1 MSEEK
6 VTPVKAPVQ
15 GSTGTSPNQK
25 SRGWIKV
32 PPKSAMKS
40 KDTGLSGGV
49 EELGDV
55 IFDCEDG
62 KQLASFELML
72 DKLARYIG
80 SKFEHGGEL
89 LMAIKNLEP
98 VVLKKPGKLDPKADE
113 TDKEIWKLDLAAYV
127 K

>member
-6 VTPVKAPVQ
+6 VTLVKAPVQ

-62 KQLASFELML
+62 KQLASFELTL
-72 DKLARYIG
+72 RQ
-80 SKFEHGGEL
+80 S
-89 LMAIKNLEP
+89 LMH
-98 VVLKKPGKLDPKADE
+98 VTVF
-113 TDKEIWKLDLAAYV
+113 TDSFKEEI
-127 K
+127 

>member
-72 DKLARYIG
+72 DKLATYIG
-80 SKFEHGGEL
+80 SKFEHGREL
-89 LMAIKNLEP
+89 LMPI
-98 VVLKKPGKLDPKADE
+98 KKPDKLDTNPNHWVHVQIPLML
-113 TDKEIWKLDLAAYV
+113 TTY
-127 K
+127 